1 MNKLNHKW
9 ICILLNESV
18 SCEWCRSNIPKK
30 ISVWRPSTILN
41 LWWAWP
47 FNVILLFFKSYCN
60 APLNSIKLRMCNL
73 IYIILIPLIAGFTR
87 FTLKSVN
94 RFSFK
99 SIQQNFMVFA
109 ESIKLLT
116 FSEIFDSIST
126 NHKIWFDIIQETC
139 RKHHKHANN
148 NLYATHNRL
157 EHRRNSRR
165 SFRNRNYK
173 QQVQSLTL
181 VKFRRHVT
189 WGVTWP
195 GSCIFTVQS

>member
-1 MNKLNHKW
+1 MNFNPMFDKNASSANYITVIISTK
-9 ICILLNESV
+9 SV
-18 SCEWCRSNIPKK
+18 TFTATLQQVLTVDGRG
-30 ISVWRPSTILN
+30 L
-41 LWWAWP
+41 
-47 FNVILLFFKSYCN
+47 FNVTLLFFKSYCN

-87 FTLKSVN
+87 FTLKSLN

-99 SIQQNFMVFA
+99 SIQQNLMVFA

-116 FSEIFDSIST
+116 FSEIFDSIDT

-165 SFRNRNYK
+165 SFKNRNYR

-181 VKFRRHVT
+181 VEFRSHVT